1 MGRATAIRKGVKALK
16 DAMRKRRSPGRS
28 IGPAGASTVSKDGK
42 RMKTTKRPTA
52 KQKQLEKLKDMRNRV
67 MGTQKVMVA
76 KRGGAASKAQ
86 QFLAEARKKQKDKV
100 GRPTRKG
107 ILGATA
113 RLPAGMA
120 AAGVKAV
127 GRKLK
132 SAAEKMRLQKGRK
145 AGLARALGKLA
156 GGAKSGAA
164 AKAFKKAR
172 ERKPGGRLTA
182 DDLRRATGRR

>member
-107 ILGATA
+107 ILGAA
-113 RLPAGMA
+113 AKLPAGMA

-132 SAAEKMRLQKGRK
+132 STAEKMRLQKGRK

>member
-1 MGRATAIRKGVKALK
+1 
-16 DAMRKRRSPGRS
+16 MRKRRSPGRS

-42 RMKTTKRPTA
+42 RMKTTKKPTA

-76 KRGGAASKAQ
+76 KRGGPASSAGKAK
-86 QFLAEARKKQKDKV
+86 QFLAEARKKQKDKIAKPK
-100 GRPTRKG
+100 GKG
-107 ILGATA
+107 IFGPAA
-113 RLPAGMA
+113 KLPAGMA

-127 GRKLK
+127 GRRLK
-132 SAAEKMRLQKGRK
+132 STAEKMRLQKGRK
-145 AGLARALGKLA
+145 AGLSRILGKL
-156 GGAKSGAA
+156 GGKGAGAA

-182 DDLRRATGRR
+182 DDLKRATGRR